1 MMDDDQHT
9 VSDCHNGFLL
19 TQARSEMMELSRKV
33 IVTHMCEHPS
43 NLGQNR
49 TEVAV
54 AFGRLAMA
62 TFACTQVA
70 SRTESHPRSQ
80 VCRTWKRCHIGPEF
94 RKKNGSRAP
103 RNARDRHEKRKTFL
117 KRRQALRHFLL
128 QLPNTRL
135 PKIEMGK
142 GLFEQKPMMGFEV
155 SLQSLLELS
164 NLRAHPTTGQ
174 LGQLSGIALSRNEG
188 FQHLPGTFP
197 DDISDDRTQLD
208 IGGFQD
214 LVDAVNMPVPL
225 LHQVGMAAHQVT
237 QLPNGLGGMKL
248 ALSRPWRKRSAIHSL
263 SLISVLC
270 PGMACICCAL
280 TNTIS

>member
-1 MMDDDQHT
+1 
-9 VSDCHNGFLL
+9 
-19 TQARSEMMELSRKV
+19 
-33 IVTHMCEHPS
+33 MCEHPS

-94 RKKNGSRAP
+94 RKKNGSRAQ

-142 GLFEQKPMMGFEV
+142 GLFEQKAMMGFEV

-164 NLRAHPTTGQ
+164 R
-174 LGQLSGIALSRNEG
+174 IALSRNEG
-188 FQHLPGTFP
+188 FLHLPGTFP

>member
-1 MMDDDQHT
+1 
-9 VSDCHNGFLL
+9 
-19 TQARSEMMELSRKV
+19 
-33 IVTHMCEHPS
+33 MCEHPS

-103 RNARDRHEKRKTFL
+103 RNARDRHEK
-117 KRRQALRHFLL
+117 
-128 QLPNTRL
+128 
-135 PKIEMGK
+135 GK
-142 GLFEQKPMMGFEV
+142 SLFEQKAMMGFEV

-197 DDISDDRTQLD
+197 DYISDDRTQLD